1 MRTSRIVRITGVVDA
16 FPIRTPN
23 GWRAEMDLKL
33 ADDAA
38 FRAGGT
44 PRREVFA

>member
-1 MRTSRIVRITGVVDA
+1 MRTSRMVRITGVVDA

-33 ADDAA
+33 AERRA
-38 FRAGGT
+38 RAGDT
-44 PRREVFA
+44 AVREAFA